1 VISFGGEQGNSMAP
15 LTLQTGEIVCR
26 RGEEHALFRRYRRHR
41 EPAVRDALIAR
52 FLPLALHLA
61 RRYPSG
67 RESQDVAQVASL
79 ALVKAVDR
87 FEPDRGAAFTSFAT
101 PTILGEIKR
110 YFRDFGWTV
119 HVPRQLQE
127 RVQLI
132 ERVAHTLS
140 GRLGRAPTPAEL
152 AAELDIS
159 VEQVLDAL
167 ATATAHRP
175 EPLEPDERDGDEAR
189 RPAAAVEESGYD
201 IVEDADA
208 VASLLSCLSDRDRLV
223 VELRFRHDLLQRE
236 IADVVGL
243 SQMQISRILTHSLAK
258 LRDGADER
266 KGPDGPAP

>member
-1 VISFGGEQGNSMAP
+1 MAP

-26 RGEEHALFRRYRRHR
+26 RGEEHALFRRYRSHR

-52 FLPLALHLA
+52 FMPLALHLA

-67 RESQDVAQVASL
+67 RESEDVAQVASL

-87 FEPDRGAAFTSFAT
+87 FDPDRGAAFTSFAT

-110 YFRDFGWTV
+110 YFRDFGWSV

-132 ERVAHTLS
+132 ERSAHALS
-140 GRLGRAPTPAEL
+140 GRLGREPTPAEI
-152 AAELDIS
+152 AAALDIS

-175 EPLEPDERDGDEAR
+175 EPLELDERHDEEAR
-189 RPAAAVEESGYD
+189 RPAAAVEESGYGV
-201 IVEDADA
+201 VEDADA
-208 VASLLSCLSDRDRLV
+208 VTSLLSCLSDRDRLV
-223 VELRFRHDLLQRE
+223 VELRFRHELLQRE

-243 SQMQISRILTHSLAK
+243 SQMQISRILTHSLAT
-258 LRDGADER
+258 LRGAAES
-266 KGPDGPAP
+266 

>member
-1 VISFGGEQGNSMAP
+1 MAQ
-15 LTLQTGEIVCR
+15 LTLHTGEIVCR
-26 RGEEHALFRRYRRHR
+26 RGEEHALFRRYRRHG
-41 EPAVRDALIAR
+41 EPAVRDALIER

-67 RESQDVAQVASL
+67 RESEDVAQVAAL

-87 FEPDRGAAFTSFAT
+87 FDPDRGSAFTSFAT

-110 YFRDFGWTV
+110 YFRDFGWSV

-127 RVQLI
+127 RVQRI
-132 ERVAHTLS
+132 ERVTHRLS
-140 GRLGRAPTPAEL
+140 GRLGRAPTPAEI
-152 AAELDIS
+152 AAELDIG

-175 EPLEPDERDGDEAR
+175 EPLELDDRHGEEPR
-189 RPAAAVEESGYD
+189 RPAVTVEESGYD
-201 IVEDADA
+201 GVEDADA

-223 VELRFRHDLLQRE
+223 VELRFREDLLQRE

-243 SQMQISRILTHSLAK
+243 SQMQVSRILTHSLAK
-258 LRDGADER
+258 LRDVAEAR
-266 KGPDGPAP
+266 AQS